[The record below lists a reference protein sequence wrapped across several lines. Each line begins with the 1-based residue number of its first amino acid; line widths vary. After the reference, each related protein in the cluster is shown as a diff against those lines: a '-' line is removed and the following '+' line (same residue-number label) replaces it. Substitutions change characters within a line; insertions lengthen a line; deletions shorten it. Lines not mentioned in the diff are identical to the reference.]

1 MTSLAR
7 KAIYAVLAVLVLTA
21 FAYFFFRPS
30 GDRPPALP
38 AAIGGRSS
46 NAGPDPIGQGRPSGV
61 NAQGQPVGAERK
73 LPPAFYTA
81 KSCYLTFSRIKMM
94 QSASNCERLAAK
106 VGLEGAYAE
115 CLKSW
120 DDTHPFIDSA
130 QRSFA
135 NLSCGDEHDLF
146 AKYYNST
153 KESAKSGNSDAQ
165 LCYLQ
170 SDFLDLDNKP
180 PYTQADIA
188 EYQAASPKY
197 IEDAFSRG
205 DWRVVQLMSSD
216 HHGAITGLS
225 LYIPNIGT
233 PDTMYK
239 MTRLLRLGAS
249 GEYAE
254 QLDAKLDTIAR
265 PDGKENPELPQARV
279 ADADAWAQKTFSQY
293 FAGAPRLSEPP
304 STCRIDTPATDAK

>member
-1 MTSLAR
+1 MTSPAR
-7 KAIYAVLAVLVLTA
+7 KAMYAVLVVLMLTA
-21 FAYFFFRPS
+21 FTYYFFRPS
-30 GDRPPALP
+30 GDSPSELP
-38 AAIGGRSS
+38 ATIGGRSS
-46 NAGPDPIGQGRPSGV
+46 NAGPDPVGQRRESSV
-61 NAQGQPVGAERK
+61 RKQGPPVSAERK
-73 LPPAFYTA
+73 LSPAFYIA
-81 KSCYLTFSRIKMM
+81 KNCYLTLRRIKMM
-94 QSASNCERLAAK
+94 QSASDCERLASK

-115 CLKSW
+115 CLKNW
-120 DDTHPFIDSA
+120 DNTHPLIDSA

-153 KESAKSGNSDAQ
+153 KKAAKSGNSDAQ

-170 SDFLDLDNKP
+170 SNFLDLDDAP
-180 PYTQADIA
+180 HYTQADIS
-188 EYQAASPKY
+188 EYETASPKY

-205 DWRVVQLMSSD
+205 DWRVVQLLSSD

-233 PDTMYK
+233 PDTIYK

-265 PDGKENPELPQARV
+265 PDGKENPELPQV
-279 ADADAWAQKTFSQY
+279 KVTDADAWAQKTFSQY
-293 FAGAPRLSEPP
+293 FASSPRLSEPP
-304 STCRIDTPATDAK
+304 STCGIDTPATDTQ